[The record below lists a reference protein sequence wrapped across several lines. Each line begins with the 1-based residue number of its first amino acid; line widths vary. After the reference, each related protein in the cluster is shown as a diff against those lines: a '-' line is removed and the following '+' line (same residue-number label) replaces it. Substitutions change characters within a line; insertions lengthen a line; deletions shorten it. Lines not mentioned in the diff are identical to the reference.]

1 MYESVDAGETMKWVG
16 DDGVEYFA
24 RKRAEATHK
33 VGAASLTQIGGS
45 QQITQE
51 IADEAVKQLQ
61 SLRISLFDAKSI
73 KAIDD
78 VGEMTDKTKETLTR
92 KRDAAQKCLKDGEEM
107 AKLYGQPIMKQL
119 SDLDGDKSR
128 LMSAIVELRT
138 AVLPIENILVEAACG
153 SLPKPTSGSRSDL
166 VAVSMANMM
175 AKVKTLYEC
184 NVYAKTME
192 QRFVK
197 SKPGKK

>member
-1 MYESVDAGETMKWVG
+1 MFQSVDAGETMKWVG

-33 VGAASLTQIGGS
+33 VGANSVTQVGGS
-45 QQITQE
+45 QRITQE
-51 IADEAVKQLQ
+51 MADEAVKQLQ

-78 VGEMTDKTKETLTR
+78 VGEMTDKTKETMTR

-119 SDLDGDKSR
+119 SDPDGDKSR
-128 LMSAIVELRT
+128 LMSAIVELRK
-138 AVLPIENILVEAACG
+138 AVLPIENMLMEAACG
-153 SLPKPTSGSRSDL
+153 SIPKPTEGRRSDL
-166 VAVSMANMM
+166 VAVSMVEMM

-184 NVYAKTME
+184 NEYAKTMP
-192 QRFVK
+192 QRFNK
-197 SKPGKK
+197 SVPGKK

>member
-1 MYESVDAGETMKWVG
+1 MFESVDAGETMKWVG

-45 QQITQE
+45 QRITQE
-51 IADEAVKQLQ
+51 MADEAVKQLQ

-78 VGEMTDKTKETLTR
+78 VGEMTDKTKETMTR
-92 KRDAAQKCLKDGEEM
+92 KRDAAHKCLKDGEEM
-107 AKLYGQPIMKQL
+107 AKLYGRPIMKQL
-119 SDLDGDKSR
+119 SDSDGDKAR
-128 LMSAIVELRT
+128 LMSAIVELRK
-138 AVLPIENILVEAACG
+138 AVLPIENMLMEAACG
-153 SLPKPTSGSRSDL
+153 SIPKPTEGRRSDL
-166 VAVSMANMM
+166 VAVSMVEMM

-184 NVYAKTME
+184 NEYAKMMA
-192 QRFVK
+192 QRLDK
-197 SKPGKK
+197 AAQETQ